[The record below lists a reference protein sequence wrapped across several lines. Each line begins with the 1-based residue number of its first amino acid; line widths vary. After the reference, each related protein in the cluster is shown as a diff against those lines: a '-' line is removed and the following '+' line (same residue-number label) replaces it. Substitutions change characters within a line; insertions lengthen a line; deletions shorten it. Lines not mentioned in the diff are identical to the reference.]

1 MPVCMA
7 EGLEPAIT
15 LPWLIRLRWLF
26 VAGQLAAWPLARW
39 GLGVELPWWPF
50 AAAVAVLA
58 ASNAAVAAAMRRRRG
73 SAAQLTGGVLLLDT
87 MLLTM
92 QLAALGGA
100 TNPFSVLYLVYITL
114 SSVALSARWTLAI
127 AALAIAGFAL
137 LFAVPAGADAHH
149 AGHAGH
155 TGPPLHDSHLQGM
168 WAAFVLAAALTAY
181 FIRRISATIASQRDQ
196 IATLRETAARHA
208 RLASLATLAAGAA
221 HELNSPLSTIAV
233 AAHEA
238 SLRAR
243 ELAGAATVAADL
255 DLILEEVDRC
265 QEILH
270 QLAARATE
278 TDAVE
283 PMTTERLVASIRERL
298 GERAGRLEVRAEG
311 EPVELAL
318 PSAQMVQSLV
328 ALIKNALDASGAADR
343 VVLAIR
349 RDAGAVAIAV
359 EDRGAGIPAH
369 VLAKVGEPF
378 FTTKQPGR
386 GLGLG
391 VFLARVFFES
401 RGGALSIESTPGAGT
416 RALVRLPLAPEAA

>member
-1 MPVCMA
+1 MA

-15 LPWLIRLRWLF
+15 LPWLVRLRWLF
-26 VAGQLAAWPLARW
+26 VAGQLAAWPLAHW
-39 GLGVELPWWPF
+39 AIGVELPLWPF

-58 ASNAAVAAAMRRRRG
+58 ASNAAVAAAVRRGRG

-87 MLLTM
+87 ALLTM

-127 AALAIAGFAL
+127 AALAITGFAL
-137 LFAVPAGADAHH
+137 LFAVPVAAPADPHAHH
-149 AGHAGH
+149 HGGA
-155 TGPPLHDSHLQGM
+155 PLHDSHLQGM
-168 WAAFVLAAALTAY
+168 WAAFVLAAALTA
-181 FIRRISATIASQRDQ
+181 FFVRRISATIASQREQ
-196 IATLRETAARHA
+196 IATLRETAARNA

-243 ELAGAATVAADL
+243 ELVGAAPVAADL

-265 QEILH
+265 QRILH

-283 PMTTERLVASIRERL
+283 AVTTDGLVASIRDQL
-298 GERAGRLEVRAEG
+298 GERAARLDVRTDGA
-311 EPVELAL
+311 PVKLAL

-349 RDAGAVAIAV
+349 RDAEAIAIAV
-359 EDRGAGIPAH
+359 EDHGAGIPPQ

-378 FTTKQPGR
+378 FTTKQPGH

-401 RGGALSIESTPGAGT
+401 RGGALSIESTPGTGT

>member
-1 MPVCMA
+1 MA

-15 LPWLIRLRWLF
+15 LPWLLRLRWLF

-39 GLGVELPWWPF
+39 ALGVELPWWPF

-58 ASNAAVAAAMRRRRG
+58 ASNAAVAAAAARRRI
-73 SAAQLTGGVLLLDT
+73 SPAQLTGGVLLLDT
-87 MLLTM
+87 ALLTM

-137 LFAVPAGADAHH
+137 LFAMPAAPVA
-149 AGHAGH
+149 AGHAHHGA
-155 TGPPLHDSHLQGM
+155 GPPLHDSHLQGM
-168 WAAFVLAAALTAY
+168 WAAFVLAAALTAF
-181 FIRRISATIASQRDQ
+181 FIRRISATIASQHEQ

-238 SLRAR
+238 CLRAR
-243 ELAGAATVAADL
+243 QLAGAATVAADL

-265 QEILH
+265 QQILH

-278 TDAVE
+278 PDDAAAVTLDE
-283 PMTTERLVASIRERL
+283 LLASVRDQL
-298 GERAGRLEVRAEG
+298 GERAGRLEIRAEG
-311 EPVELAL
+311 APAALAL
-318 PSAQMVQSLV
+318 PSAQMAQSLV
-328 ALIKNALDASGAADR
+328 ALIKNALDASGAAGR

-349 RDAGAVAIAV
+349 REGDAIAITV
-359 EDRGAGIPAH
+359 EDRGAGIPADL
-369 VLAKVGEPF
+369 LAKVGEPF

-416 RALVRLPLAPEAA
+416 RALVRLPLPIGGAA

>member
-1 MPVCMA
+1 MA

-58 ASNAAVAAAMRRRRG
+58 ASNAAVAAAVRRRRG
-73 SAAQLTGGVLLLDT
+73 SPTQLTGGVLLLDT
-87 MLLTM
+87 ALLTM

-137 LFAVPAGADAHH
+137 LFAVPAGTDMH
-149 AGHAGH
+149 AGHAGRAGH
-155 TGPPLHDSHLQGM
+155 AGPPLHDSHLQGM
-168 WAAFVLAAALTAY
+168 WAAFVLAAALTA
-181 FIRRISATIASQRDQ
+181 FFVRRISATIASQRDQ
-196 IATLRETAARHA
+196 ISTLRETAARHA

-238 SLRAR
+238 SLRAQQ
-243 ELAGAATVAADL
+243 LAGAATVAADL

-265 QEILH
+265 QQILH

-283 PMTTERLVASIRERL
+283 QVTTDRLVASIRDQL

-328 ALIKNALDASGAADR
+328 ALIKNALDASGAADH

-349 RDAGAVAIAV
+349 RDAGAVSITV

-369 VLAKVGEPF
+369 VLGKVGEPF

>member
-1 MPVCMA
+1 MA
-7 EGLEPAIT
+7 ESLEPAIT

-50 AAAVAVLA
+50 AAAVGVLA
-58 ASNAAVAAAMRRRRG
+58 ASNAAVAAAVRRSRG
-73 SAAQLTGGVLLLDT
+73 SPAQLTGGVLLLDT
-87 MLLTM
+87 ALLTM
-92 QLAALGGA
+92 LLAALGGA

-137 LFAVPAGADAHH
+137 LFAVPAEPH
-149 AGHAGH
+149 AQHAGH
-155 TGPPLHDSHLQGM
+155 TGSPLHDSHLQGM
-168 WAAFVLAAALTAY
+168 WAAFVLAAALTA
-181 FIRRISATIASQRDQ
+181 FFVRRISATIASQREQ

-243 ELAGAATVAADL
+243 ELVGAATVGADL

-265 QEILH
+265 QQILH

-283 PMTTERLVASIRERL
+283 PVTTDRLIASIRDEL
-298 GERAGRLEVRAEG
+298 GERAGRLEVRADDA
-311 EPVELAL
+311 PAELAL

-349 RDAGAVAIAV
+349 RDAGEVSIAV

-386 GLGLG
+386 GMGLG

-401 RGGALSIESTPGAGT
+401 RGGALSIESTPGEGT